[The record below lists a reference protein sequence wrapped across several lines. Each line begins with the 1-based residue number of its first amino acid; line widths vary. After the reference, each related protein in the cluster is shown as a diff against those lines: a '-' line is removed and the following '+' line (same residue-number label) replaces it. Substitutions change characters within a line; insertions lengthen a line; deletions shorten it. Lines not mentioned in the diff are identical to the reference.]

1 MITIIIIVII
11 IIFSMLLFV
20 LLLVPGLV
28 PESPRWL
35 LVQGGDKT
43 KLVMK
48 MMRMK
53 MKRMMTMMILIYK
66 IIMVRTGVIIFMT
79 IIIDFYNRSSTLI
92 TWSGQWYIEIGWGW
106 EWIEQKW
113 VEGCR
118 RSNPKN
124 NFSKAGLF
132 ILSLFRQGGG
142 GFWKSK
148 KLANIVCRQPLKP

>member
-92 TWSGQWYIEIGWGW
+92 T
-106 EWIEQKW
+106 
-113 VEGCR
+113 
-118 RSNPKN
+118 
-124 NFSKAGLF
+124 
-132 ILSLFRQGGG
+132 
-142 GFWKSK
+142 
-148 KLANIVCRQPLKP
+148 